1 MTRMRRKATVHLV
14 EVDPAPRIRGI
25 VRHGAGWSHAS
36 PPSSASPS
44 SRQGAGRGVPSCRI
58 LNVAPMD
65 QWTKIWQA
73 EATARRRLIGAPF
86 SVWRLAALPRS
97 EDWPET
103 LDRLGRRP

>member
-14 EVDPAPRIRGI
+14 EVDPGPRIRGI
-25 VRHGAGWSHAS
+25 VRHG
-36 PPSSASPS
+36 
-44 SRQGAGRGVPSCRI
+44 
-58 LNVAPMD
+58 D
-65 QWTKIWQA
+65 QWTRIWQA

-97 EDWPET
+97 EAWPET